1 MKILIQKNI
10 LIEKLSLASKFTSSR
25 LSSLSVLQGVL
36 IKGEENT
43 IHFYSTDLNSYFHT
57 TLKIKEKVD
66 FQIAVEPK
74 KIIDF
79 LSLLSSGQVNLEI
92 KEKQLNI
99 SSERTKGVFPLLLT
113 KDFPMPP
120 KTKEKAKKIKSTFFM
135 KNLPLVLFSAS
146 TDQTRPALSGINFL
160 TQEEEMIIVATD
172 GFRLSLLRVKK
183 EADLPSMIIPSG
195 FLSEILRLIKDKDVE
210 FEYLEEEKTVVFKM
224 GEDEFYSRLI
234 EGDYPPFEKV
244 IPTDKK
250 TTIVVDREEF
260 LRKVRLISVF
270 ARDLSHIVLLKVE
283 EEGIKLQPK
292 TEKEDDNVTQIE
304 AKVKGEDQTT
314 AFNYKFLLSFLN
326 SVNSKNIIIE
336 MVRADSP
343 VVFRTDDNENFL
355 HIIMPVKVE

>member
-1 MKILIQKNI
+1 MKIQIQKNA
-10 LIEKLSLASKFTSSR
+10 LIEKLTLASKFTSSR

-36 IKGEENT
+36 IKGEKNT
-43 IHFYSTDLNSYFHT
+43 IHFYSTNLNSYFHT
-57 TLKIKEKVD
+57 TLKVKENVD

-74 KIIDF
+74 KIIEF
-79 LSLLSSGQVNLEI
+79 LSLLSFAEVDIEI

-99 SSERTKGVFPLLLT
+99 LSKKTRGAFPLLLT

-120 KTKEKAKKIKSTFFM
+120 KGKDKTKKIKSTFFI

-146 TDQTRPALSGINFL
+146 SDQTRPALSGVNFL
-160 TQEEEMIIVATD
+160 TQEDEMVMVATD

-183 EADLPSMIIPSG
+183 EIDLPSMIIPSG
-195 FLSEILRLIKDKDVE
+195 FLGEILRLMKDKEVE
-210 FEYLEEEKTVVFKM
+210 FEYIEEEKTVVFKM
-224 GEDEFYSRLI
+224 GDDEFYSRLI

-283 EEGIKLQPK
+283 ENGIKLQPK
-292 TEKEDDNVTQIE
+292 TEKEEDNTTQLE
-304 AKVKGEDQTT
+304 AKVKGEDQIT
-314 AFNYKFLLSFLN
+314 AFNYKFLVGFLS
-326 SVNSKNIIIE
+326 SVSSKNIIIE
-336 MVRADSP
+336 MVRSDSP